1 MAKILI
7 VEDETN
13 IRETLRDILESQGYE
28 VVEAKNGLIGSFKAI
43 QDKPDLIICDINM
56 PQMNGFEMLEVLN
69 NIKED
74 LSPPFIF
81 LTAVV
86 DRKDVRKGMNLG
98 ADDYITKPF
107 MVKELTETIKAKLK
121 KRQEVE
127 DTLSLKERKKLSNL
141 LHDNTQQLMMASLM
155 GLERIKTKL
164 DVLDP
169 DIQSIF
175 STSIELL
182 RQATTEL
189 RNYSHAIS
197 YDVLIIDIASK
208 LKSLSDSLEASS
220 GITFKTICA
229 ITKNM
234 EATVQTHLYRMVQES
249 VNNILKHAHATHVT
263 IQLESN
269 ENSIRLLIED
279 DGAGFDQSVITHGF
293 GLSSLHK
300 RAEELD
306 GILTITSSIGK
317 GTSIALL
324 IDLIDE
330 NSM

>member
-107 MVKELTETIKAKLK
+107 MVKELIETINAKLK
-121 KRQEVE
+121 KRHEIE
-127 DTLSLKERKKLSNL
+127 DTLSFKERKKLSHL

-229 ITKNM
+229 ITKNID
-234 EATVQTHLYRMVQES
+234 AIVQTHLYRIVQES
-249 VNNILKHAHATHVT
+249 ASNILKHADAAHVT

-279 DGAGFDQSVITHGF
+279 DGVGFDQSVMSHGF
-293 GLSSLHK
+293 GLSSLRK
-300 RAEELD
+300 RTAELD

-324 IDLIDE
+324 INLIDG
-330 NSM
+330 NYV